1 MNENK
6 MVEVAKLFG
15 KKLGER
21 FTVNIRG
28 TRYEARFLGRGFEVI
43 GAENPY
49 VDIDAYVLF
58 DLLAGYA
65 EVVDD
70 RQ

>member
-1 MNENK
+1 MA
-6 MVEVAKLFG
+6 EVAALFG
-15 KKLGER
+15 KRLKER

-28 TRYEARFLGRGFEVI
+28 TRYEARFLERGFEVY
-43 GAENPY
+43 GVENPY

-65 EVVDD
+65 EVEDE
-70 RQ
+70 

>member
-1 MNENK
+1 MMAENK
-6 MVEVAKLFG
+6 MADVAALFG

-28 TRYEARFLGRGFEVI
+28 TRYDARFLRRGFEVI

-65 EVVDD
+65 EVDD
-70 RQ
+70 D

>member
-1 MNENK
+1 MAENK
-6 MVEVAKLFG
+6 MEAVAQLFG
-15 KKLGER
+15 KELGER

-28 TRYEARFLGRGFEVI
+28 TRYGARFLGRGFEVI

-65 EVVDD
+65 EVDD
-70 RQ
+70 D

>member
-1 MNENK
+1 MAENK
-6 MVEVAKLFG
+6 MEQVAAMFG

-21 FTVNIRG
+21 FMVNIRG
-28 TRYEARFLGRGFEVI
+28 TKYDARFLGRGFEVI

-65 EVVDD
+65 EVDD
-70 RQ
+70 D